1 MTFEENFAAAKEPPV
16 PKKILLSK
24 SLKFIFIN
32 FSYALLLTALI
43 TLASKLFMLILHLLI
58 YFLINISKLLQV
70 QVSVIFFILYNGWI

>member
-32 FSYALLLTALI
+32 FSYALLLTAL
-43 TLASKLFMLILHLLI
+43 LLLN
-58 YFLINISKLLQV
+58 YLC
-70 QVSVIFFILYNGWI
+70 

>member
-16 PKKILLSK
+16 PKKILLSI

-32 FSYALLLTALI
+32 FSLLLTALI

-58 YFLINISKLLQV
+58 CFLVDISKLLQV
-70 QVSVIFFILYNGWI
+70 QVSVIFLFYIMVVYDL